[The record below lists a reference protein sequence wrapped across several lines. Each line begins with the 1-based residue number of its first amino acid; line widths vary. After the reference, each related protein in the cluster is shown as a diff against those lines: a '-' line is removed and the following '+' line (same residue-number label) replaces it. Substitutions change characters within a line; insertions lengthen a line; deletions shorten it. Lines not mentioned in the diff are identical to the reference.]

1 MPEDSL
7 LSVFAER
14 APVFTRP
21 RFFHTDSVN
30 HLELWTP
37 VSKLA
42 YTSPGEIHVI
52 QLMGVFRIILSYNF
66 R

>member
-1 MPEDSL
+1 MERLLQNEELMHEASL

-21 RFFHTDSVN
+21 RFFHTDSI
-30 HLELWTP
+30 HQLEPWTP

-42 YTSPGEIHVI
+42 
-52 QLMGVFRIILSYNF
+52 
-66 R
+66 

>member
-1 MPEDSL
+1 MERLLQNEELMHEASL

-21 RFFHTDSVN
+21 RFFHTDSV
-30 HLELWTP
+30 HQLELWTP

-42 YTSPGEIHVI
+42 
-52 QLMGVFRIILSYNF
+52 
-66 R
+66 